1 MENKPIGYPDFSGLV
16 FDHTQHPSIEVPEGD
31 VWFFGYGSL
40 MWRPEFDY
48 LDSVSARLYGY
59 HRALCL
65 WSIEYRGDVTQPGL
79 VLGLD
84 RGGSCLGRAFKICA
98 TQIDEILPQLNRRE
112 MITGAYQSIIKP
124 IYLASGEKV
133 QAVSLVARHG
143 HTQYVTPPLTDAQ
156 TAEVLQKAKGKMGP
170 NIDYVLNTVSHLREL
185 GIKDVTL
192 ERVAN
197 QLAPNG

>member
-1 MENKPIGYPDFSGLV
+1 MNYPDFSSLI
-16 FDHTQHPSIEVPEGD
+16 FDHTQHPSIEVPDGD

-48 LDSVSARLYGY
+48 LESVSARLFGY

-65 WSIEYRGDVTQPGL
+65 WSIEYRGDIDQPGL

-84 RGGSCLGRAFKICA
+84 NGGSCLGRAFRICE
-98 TQIDEILPQLNRRE
+98 TQIDSILPLLNKRE

-133 QAVSLVARHG
+133 TAVSLIARHG
-143 HTQYVTPPLTDAQ
+143 HPQYVTPPLSDKR
-156 TAEVLQKAKGKMGP
+156 TAYIVRKAKGKMGA
-170 NIDYVLNTVSHLREL
+170 NIDYVQNTICHLREL
-185 GIKDVTL
+185 GIQDVTL
-192 ERVAN
+192 ERIAKKLV
-197 QLAPNG
+197 PYG